1 MDYLNE
7 MKVITGGVC
16 AAKGFTAAGIHC
28 GFRYDADKKDLA
40 LIVSDAPCSAAAVY
54 TQNKVKGAPIAVTK
68 RNIADGS
75 AQAIICNS
83 GNANT
88 CAPGG
93 EKLAE
98 DTCAITAKALG
109 LAPEDIVVCST
120 GVIGEEMSIEPFV
133 EGVPKAAALLAE
145 AGSDDAAAA
154 IMTTDTVSK
163 SIAIEFSCGGKIC
176 RIGGIAKGSG
186 MIDPNMATMLSFIT
200 TDAAIAPQ
208 MLQQA
213 LSEDIRTSFN
223 QICVDGDTS
232 TNDMVVVLANAKA
245 GNQLIEEDCDAYRA
259 FQTALSDVTRYLAK
273 QLARD
278 GEGATKLIECNVYG
292 ASDEE
297 TARRISKTVISSNLL
312 KAAIFG
318 SDANWGRVLCAIGY
332 TPGDFS
338 VENIDV
344 RMSSAAGSVFV
355 CEASKH
361 REYSEEEASKI
372 LSEKEISI
380 DIDMHSGESEGTA
393 WGCDLT
399 YEYVQINGDY
409 RS

>member
-1 MDYLNE
+1 MHYVDD
-7 MKVITGGVC
+7 MKVIAGGVC

-28 GFRYDADKKDLA
+28 GFRYNAEKKDLA
-40 LIVSDAPCSAAAVY
+40 LIVSDAPCAAAAVY
-54 TQNKVKGAPIAVTK
+54 TQNKVKGAPLVVTK
-68 RNIADGS
+68 RNIADGY
-75 AQAIICNS
+75 AQAIVCNS

-88 CAPGG
+88 CAPDG

-98 DTCAITAKALG
+98 DTCAITAKALE

-120 GVIGEEMSIEPFV
+120 GVIGEKMSIEPFERGIPQAADRLT
-133 EGVPKAAALLAE
+133 EG
-145 AGSDDAAAA
+145 GSDDAAAA

-163 SIAIEFSCGGKIC
+163 SIAVEFSCGGKTC

-200 TDAAIAPQ
+200 TDAAVSPQ
-208 MLQQA
+208 MLQKA
-213 LSEDIRTSFN
+213 LSEDVRTSYN

-232 TNDMVVVLANAKA
+232 TNDMVAVLANAKA
-245 GNQLIEEDCDAYRA
+245 GNRLIEEDGDDYRS
-259 FQTALSDVTRYLAK
+259 FRTALSEVTRYLAK

-278 GEGATKLIECNVYG
+278 GEGAQKLIECHVSG
-292 ASDEE
+292 APDEDA
-297 TARRISKTVISSNLL
+297 ARRISKSVISSNLL

-318 SDANWGRVLCAIGY
+318 ADANWGRVLCAIGY

-344 RMSSAAGSVFV
+344 RMRSAAGSVFV
-355 CEASKH
+355 CEASRQ
-361 REYSEEEASKI
+361 REFSEEEASVI
-372 LSEKEISI
+372 LSEKEICI
-380 DIDMHSGESEGTA
+380 DIDMHSGTAEGTA

-399 YEYVQINGDY
+399 YDYVRINGDY